1 MAVRNVRRD
10 AMKAIEK
17 LEKDGGISGARR
29 TPGRGGA
36 ARGRG
41 RERPR
46 AALAGWRRGW
56 LAGWLGAV
64 ISVGRQVQWHNCCQS
79 AIPESRS
86 RLFRCQVA
94 AGPYPALPAWV
105 CAEDQRKDWR
115 MRCRS

>member
-1 MAVRNVRRD
+1 MSKLGEEGKVAVRNVRRD

-46 AALAGWRRGW
+46 AAAGWLAPRLAGW
-56 LAGWLGAV
+56 LAGRGDQC
-64 ISVGRQVQWHNCCQS
+64 G
-79 AIPESRS
+79 
-86 RLFRCQVA
+86 A
-94 AGPYPALPAWV
+94 AGSVA
-105 CAEDQRKDWR
+105 
-115 MRCRS
+115 